1 MNSSK
6 IIMRMTVCIFIGVM
20 QSISC
25 SANNNSKNS
34 NSKNN
39 NSITKI
45 DIVSMHFATMTRLAW
60 SFEQLWS
67 QKIDGKEIIKVSLTD
82 PPFLRAVEYEINN
95 INEQTA
101 LDSGSMDTRI
111 ACLIYRA
118 NGSVDSISIGRSYTQ
133 YNNKLYPLYR
143 PLLII
148 IAEQLPTPHRDTIRM
163 LLQKKEHSKYRPDK
177 DEDTDKSDEQE

>member
-1 MNSSK
+1 MNLSK
-6 IIMRMTVCIFIGVM
+6 IIMQMTVCLFMGIM

-25 SANNNSKNS
+25 SA
-34 NSKNN
+34 NN

-45 DIVSMHFATMTRLAW
+45 DIVSMHFTTMTRVTW

-67 QKIDGKEIIKVSLTD
+67 QKIDGQEIIEVSLTD
-82 PPFLRAVEYEINN
+82 PTFLRAVEYELNN

-101 LDSGSMDTRI
+101 LDSGNMDTRI

-118 NGSVDSISIGRSYTQ
+118 NGSVDSISMGRSYTQ
-133 YNNKLYPLYR
+133 YNNKLYPLYH

-148 IAEQLPTPHRDTIRM
+148 IAEQLPMPHRDTIRM
-163 LLQKKEHSKYRPDK
+163 LLQIKEHNKYRPDK
-177 DEDTDKSDEQE
+177 DTDKSDEQE